1 MSLNDPNWGRGGGNR
16 GPGGGNQG
24 PPDLDEL
31 WRTFNRK
38 LNDLFGGR
46 LGDKRPGSEP
56 PSRMPSGAQ
65 FGGGA
70 GIIIAIIV
78 AVWLASGIYI
88 VVEGQR
94 GVVLTFGQF
103 SSQTSSG
110 LNWRLPWPMQSHE
123 IVNLAQVRSVE
134 VGYRNTIKTKVA
146 KESLMLT
153 DDENI
158 VDVQIAVQYLVRDA
172 KDYLFNNRRPED
184 SVLQAAETAL
194 REVVGKSKMDA
205 VLNQGQKIAD
215 DATPRMQAILDRYK
229 TGIQISKVNM
239 QNAQPPEQ
247 VQSAFDDVQKA
258 GQDRERQKNEGEAYF
273 NDVVPKARGV
283 AQRLILEAE
292 GYRSRVIASAEG
304 DASRFKQVL
313 TEYAK
318 APAVTRERIYIDT
331 MQQIYTSTSKVM
343 VDYKGSGN
351 LLYLPLDKLM
361 QQVAAPLIDQSGVAR
376 QPSPEQPPA
385 QAQVPETA
393 PRSREALRERGRGER

>member
-38 LNDLFGGR
+38 LNSLFGS
-46 LGDKRPGSEP
+46 KRPGSEP
-56 PSRMPSGAQ
+56 PRMPSNAQ

-70 GIIIAIIV
+70 GVIVAIIV

-103 SSQTSSG
+103 STQTSSG
-110 LNWRLPWPMQSHE
+110 LNWRLPWPIQSHE

-215 DATPRMQAILDRYK
+215 DATPLMQAILDRYK

-283 AQRLILEAE
+283 GQRLMLEAE
-292 GYRSRVIASAEG
+292 GYRARVIATAEG
-304 DASRFKQVL
+304 DATRFKQVL

-343 VDYKGSGN
+343 LDYKGGGN
-351 LLYLPLDKLM
+351 LLYLPLEKLM

-376 QPSPEQPPA
+376 QVSPEAPA
-385 QAQVPETA
+385 APETA

>member
-16 GPGGGNQG
+16 PGGGNQG

-31 WRTFNRK
+31 WRSFNRK
-38 LNDLFGGR
+38 LNDLFGS
-46 LGDKRPGSEP
+46 KRPGSEP
-56 PSRMPSGAQ
+56 PSRMPSNAQ

-70 GIIIAIIV
+70 TAVIV
-78 AVWLASGIYI
+78 IVFLIWIASGIYI

-94 GVVLTFGQF
+94 GVVLTFGQYDK
-103 SSQTSSG
+103 QTSSG
-110 LNWRLPWPMQSHE
+110 LNWRWPWPFQSHE

-134 VGYRNTIKTKVA
+134 VGYRNSIKTKVA

-194 REVVGKSKMDA
+194 REVVGKSKMDS

-215 DATPRMQAILDRYK
+215 DATPLMQAILDRYR

-247 VQSAFDDVQKA
+247 VQNAFDDVQKA

-283 AQRLILEAE
+283 AQRLNLEAE
-292 GYRSRVIASAEG
+292 GYRSRVIATAEG
-304 DASRFKQVL
+304 DATRFKQVL
-313 TEYAK
+313 TEYSK

-331 MQQIYTSTSKVM
+331 MQQVYTSTSKVM
-343 VDYKGSGN
+343 LDYKGGGN
-351 LLYLPLDKLM
+351 LLYLPLEKLM

-376 QPSPEQPPA
+376 QPPPEAPPA
-385 QAQVPETA
+385 VETV

>member
-31 WRTFNRK
+31 WRNFNRW
-38 LNDLFGGR
+38 LNELFGR
-46 LGDKRPGSEP
+46 RRPGAEP
-56 PSRMPSGAQ
+56 PSRPPSNARI
-65 FGGGA
+65 GGSA
-70 GIIIAIIV
+70 GIAAAIV
-78 AVWLASGIYI
+78 LAVWLASGFYI
-88 VVEGQR
+88 VIEGQR

-103 SSQTSSG
+103 SAETGSG
-110 LNWRLPWPMQSHE
+110 LRWRTPWPIQSHE

-134 VGYRNTIKTKVA
+134 VGYRNSIKTKVA

-172 KDYLFNNRRPED
+172 KDYLFNNRRPEE

-194 REVVGKSKMDA
+194 REVVGKSKMDY

-215 DATPRMQAILDRYK
+215 DATPVMQTILDRYK

-258 GQDRERQKNEGEAYF
+258 GQDRERLKNDGESYF

-283 AQRLILEAE
+283 GQRLMLESE
-292 GYRSRVIASAEG
+292 GYRQRVIATAEG
-304 DASRFKQVL
+304 DATRFKQVL

-318 APAVTRERIYIDT
+318 APAVTRERLYIDT

-343 VDYKGSGN
+343 LDYKSGGN

-361 QQVAAPLIDQSGVAR
+361 QQGAAAATLADPSGTR
-376 QPSPEQPPA
+376 PQPPA
-385 QAQVPETA
+385 APEAAAVPDA
-393 PRSREALRERGRGER
+393 ASRSREALRERGRGER

>member
-16 GPGGGNQG
+16 PGGGNQG

-31 WRTFNRK
+31 WRNFNRK
-38 LNDLFGGR
+38 LNELFGR
-46 LGDKRPGSEP
+46 RRPGSEP
-56 PSRMPSGAQ
+56 PTRGPGPSNARI
-65 FGGGA
+65 GGGA
-70 GIIIAIIV
+70 GLVLAVVV
-78 AVWLASGIYI
+78 AVWLASGFYI

-94 GVVLTFGQF
+94 GVVLTFGQYA
-103 SSQTSSG
+103 SQTSSG
-110 LNWRLPWPMQSHE
+110 LNWRMPWPIQSHE

-134 VGYRNTIKTKVA
+134 VGYRNSIKTKVA

-194 REVVGKSKMDA
+194 REVVGKNKMDF

-215 DATPRMQAILDRYK
+215 DATPLMQTILDRYQ

-283 AQRLILEAE
+283 AQRLLLEAE
-292 GYRSRVIASAEG
+292 GYRARVISSAEG
-304 DASRFKQVL
+304 DASRFRQVL
-313 TEYAK
+313 VEYAK

-343 VDYKGSGN
+343 LDYKGGGN
-351 LLYLPLDKLM
+351 LLYLPLDKLI
-361 QQVAAPLIDQSGVAR
+361 QQGAAATIVDPNAAR
-376 QPSPEQPPA
+376 PQPPA
-385 QAQVPETA
+385 AEAAPAPDTT
-393 PRSREALRERGRGER
+393 PRSREALRDRGRAER

>member
-31 WRTFNRK
+31 WRNFNRK
-38 LNDLFGGR
+38 LSGLFGP
-46 LGDKRPGSEP
+46 KRPGSEP
-56 PSRMPSGAQ
+56 PSRMPSGFK

-70 GIIIAIIV
+70 GIILGIIV
-78 AVWLASGIYI
+78 AIWLASGVYI

-94 GVVLTFGQF
+94 GVVLTFGQY
-103 SSQTSSG
+103 SSQTGSG
-110 LNWRLPWPMQSHE
+110 LNWRAPWPFQSHE

-194 REVVGKSKMDA
+194 REVVGKSRMDA

-215 DATPRMQAILDRYK
+215 DATPLMQSILDRYK
-229 TGIQISKVNM
+229 TGIQISKVNR

-258 GQDRERQKNEGEAYF
+258 GQDRERQKNEGESYF

-283 AQRLILEAE
+283 AQRLALEAE
-292 GYRSRVIASAEG
+292 GYRSRVIATAEG
-304 DASRFKQVL
+304 DATRFKQVL
-313 TEYAK
+313 TEYSK

-331 MQQIYTSTSKVM
+331 MQQVYTSTSKVM
-343 VDYKGSGN
+343 LDAKGSGN

-376 QPSPEQPPA
+376 QLPAAPEQPA
-385 QAQVPETA
+385 QPPETT
-393 PRSREALRERGRGER
+393 PRSRETLRERGRGER

>member
-31 WRTFNRK
+31 WRSFNRK

-46 LGDKRPGSEP
+46 PGDKRPGSEP
-56 PSRMPSGAQ
+56 PSRMPSGA
-65 FGGGA
+65 FMGGGA
-70 GIIIAIIV
+70 GVILLIVV
-78 AVWLASGIYI
+78 AVWIASGIYI

-94 GVVLTFGQF
+94 GVVLTFGQY

-110 LNWRLPWPMQSHE
+110 LNWRLPWPFQSHE

-172 KDYLFNNRRPED
+172 KDYLFNNRRPDD

-215 DATPRMQAILDRYK
+215 DATPLMQAILDGYR

-247 VQSAFDDVQKA
+247 VQNAFDDVQKA

-283 AQRLILEAE
+283 AQRLLLEAE
-292 GYRSRVIASAEG
+292 GYRSRVIATAEG
-304 DASRFKQVL
+304 DATRFKQVL

-343 VDYKGSGN
+343 LDYKGGGN
-351 LLYLPLDKLM
+351 LLYLPLEKLM
-361 QQVAAPLIDQSGVAR
+361 QQVAAPLIDQSGVVR
-376 QPSPEQPPA
+376 QPSPEQP
-385 QAQVPETA
+385 QAPETA
-393 PRSREALRERGRGER
+393 PRSREALRERGRVER

>member
-31 WRTFNRK
+31 WRNFNRK
-38 LNDLFGGR
+38 LNELFGR
-46 LGDKRPGSEP
+46 RRPGSEP
-56 PSRMPSGAQ
+56 PSRGNGPSNASI
-65 FGGGA
+65 GGGA
-70 GIIIAIIV
+70 GIVAAIV
-78 AVWLASGIYI
+78 LAVWLASGFYI

-94 GVVLTFGQF
+94 GVVLTFGQY

-110 LNWRLPWPMQSHE
+110 LNWRLPWPIQSHE

-134 VGYRNTIKTKVA
+134 VGYRNSVKTKVA

-194 REVVGKSKMDA
+194 REVVGKNKMDF

-215 DATPRMQAILDRYK
+215 DATPLMQTILDRYK

-283 AQRLILEAE
+283 AQRLLLEAE
-292 GYRSRVIASAEG
+292 GYRARVVSSAEG
-304 DASRFKQVL
+304 DASRFRQVL
-313 TEYAK
+313 VEYAK

-331 MQQIYTSTSKVM
+331 MQQIYSSTSKVM
-343 VDYKGSGN
+343 LDYKGGGN

-361 QQVAAPLIDQSGVAR
+361 QQGAAAALADPTAAR
-376 QPSPEQPPA
+376 PQPQPA
-385 QAQVPETA
+385 EAATA
-393 PRSREALRERGRGER
+393 PDTTPRSREALRERGRGDR

>member
-1 MSLNDPNWGRGGGNR
+1 
-16 GPGGGNQG
+16 
-24 PPDLDEL
+24 
-31 WRTFNRK
+31 
-38 LNDLFGGR
+38 
-46 LGDKRPGSEP
+46 
-56 PSRMPSGAQ
+56 MPTGAQ

-70 GIIIAIIV
+70 GVIIAIIV
-78 AVWLASGIYI
+78 AVWLASGIFI
-88 VVEGQR
+88 VIEGQK
-94 GVVLTFGQF
+94 GVVLTFGQY
-103 SSQTSSG
+103 SRETGSG
-110 LNWRLPWPMQSHE
+110 LSMRWPWPIQSHE

-215 DATPRMQAILDRYK
+215 DATPLMQAILDRYK

-283 AQRLILEAE
+283 AQRLMLEAE
-292 GYRSRVIASAEG
+292 GYRSRVIATAEG
-304 DASRFKQVL
+304 DATRFKQVL

-343 VDYKGSGN
+343 LDYKGGGN
-351 LLYLPLDKLM
+351 LLYLPLEKLM
-361 QQVAAPLIDQSGVAR
+361 QQAAAPLIDQSGVAR
-376 QPSPEQPPA
+376 QASPEAP
-385 QAQVPETA
+385 QAPETA
-393 PRSREALRERGRGER
+393 PRSREALRERGRVER

>member
-16 GPGGGNQG
+16 PGGGNQG

-31 WRTFNRK
+31 WRGFNRK
-38 LNDLFGGR
+38 LNDLFGS
-46 LGDKRPGSEP
+46 KRPAGAEP

-65 FGGGA
+65 FGGG
-70 GIIIAIIV
+70 GIIIIIILAAIWV
-78 AVWLASGIYI
+78 ASGIFI
-88 VVEGQR
+88 VVEGQK
-94 GVVLTFGQF
+94 GVVLTFGQY
-103 SSQTSSG
+103 SRETGSG
-110 LNWRLPWPMQSHE
+110 LSMRWPWPIQTHE

-194 REVVGKSKMDA
+194 REVVGKSKMDS

-215 DATPRMQAILDRYK
+215 DATPLMQAILDRYK

-283 AQRLILEAE
+283 AQRLNLEAE
-292 GYRSRVIASAEG
+292 GYRARVIATAEG
-304 DASRFKQVL
+304 DATRFKQVL

-331 MQQIYTSTSKVM
+331 MQQIYSSTSKVM
-343 VDYKGSGN
+343 LDYKGGGN

-361 QQVAAPLIDQSGVAR
+361 QQAVAPLVDQSGVAR
-376 QPSPEQPPA
+376 QPSPEAPVA
-385 QAQVPETA
+385 PETA

>member
-31 WRTFNRK
+31 WRSFNRK
-38 LNDLFGGR
+38 LNDLFGS
-46 LGDKRPGSEP
+46 KRPPGAEP
-56 PSRMPSGAQ
+56 PSRMPSNAQ

-70 GIIIAIIV
+70 GVVILILLGI
-78 AVWLASGIYI
+78 WLASGIYI

-94 GVVLTFGQF
+94 GVVLTFGQY

-110 LNWRLPWPMQSHE
+110 LNWRLPWPIQSHE

-134 VGYRNTIKTKVA
+134 VGYRNSIKTKVA

-172 KDYLFNNRRPED
+172 KDYLFNNRRPEE

-194 REVVGKSKMDA
+194 REVVGKSKMDY

-215 DATPRMQAILDRYK
+215 DATPVMQTILDRYK

-247 VQSAFDDVQKA
+247 VQAAFDDVQKA
-258 GQDRERQKNEGEAYF
+258 GQDRERLKNDGESYF

-283 AQRLILEAE
+283 GQRLLLEAE
-292 GYRSRVIASAEG
+292 GYRQRVIATAEG
-304 DASRFKQVL
+304 DATRFKQVL

-318 APAVTRERIYIDT
+318 APAVTRERLYIDA

-343 VDYKGSGN
+343 LDYKSGGN

-361 QQVAAPLIDQSGVAR
+361 QLGAAAATLADPSGTR
-376 QPSPEQPPA
+376 PQPPEPA
-385 QAQVPETA
+385 AVPDA
-393 PRSREALRERGRGER
+393 ASRSREALRERGRGER

>member
-31 WRTFNRK
+31 WRNFNRK
-38 LNDLFGGR
+38 LNDLFGR
-46 LGDKRPGSEP
+46 RRPGAEP
-56 PSRMPSGAQ
+56 PTRMPSNAQ

-70 GIIIAIIV
+70 GLILAIVV

-94 GVVLTFGQF
+94 GVVLTFGQY
-103 SSQTSSG
+103 SKQTSSG
-110 LNWRLPWPMQSHE
+110 LNWRLPWPIQSHE

-134 VGYRNTIKTKVA
+134 VGYRNTVKTKVA

-172 KDYLFNNRRPED
+172 REYLFNNRRPDD

-194 REVVGKSKMDA
+194 REVVGKNKMDF

-215 DATPRMQAILDRYK
+215 DATPLMQTILDRYK

-283 AQRLILEAE
+283 GQRLMLEAE
-292 GYRSRVIASAEG
+292 GYRARVIASADG

-343 VDYKGSGN
+343 LDYKGGGN

-361 QQVAAPLIDQSGVAR
+361 QQVAPAAIDQSGVAR
-376 QPSPEQPPA
+376 QPPPSSEQPVTPEA
-385 QAQVPETA
+385 Q
-393 PRSREALRERGRGER
+393 RSRESMRDRGRGER

>member
-31 WRTFNRK
+31 WRNFNRK
-38 LNDLFGGR
+38 LNEIFGR
-46 LGDKRPGSEP
+46 RRPGSEP
-56 PSRMPSGAQ
+56 PVRGSGPSNARL
-65 FGGGA
+65 GGGA
-70 GIIIAIIV
+70 GLIAGIV
-78 AVWLASGIYI
+78 LAVWLASGFYI

-94 GVVLTFGQF
+94 GVVLTFGQY
-103 SSQTSSG
+103 SKQTSSG
-110 LNWRLPWPMQSHE
+110 LNWRLPWPIQSHE

-172 KDYLFNNRRPED
+172 QEYLFNNRRPDD

-194 REVVGKSKMDA
+194 REVVGKSKMDF

-215 DATPRMQAILDRYK
+215 DATPLMQGILDRYK

-247 VQSAFDDVQKA
+247 VQNAFDDVQKA

-283 AQRLILEAE
+283 AQRLNLEAE
-292 GYRSRVIASAEG
+292 GYRARVIATAEG
-304 DASRFKQVL
+304 DATRFKQVL

-318 APAVTRERIYIDT
+318 APQVTRERIYIDT
-331 MQQIYTSTSKVM
+331 MQQIYSSTSKVM
-343 VDYKGSGN
+343 LDYKGGGN
-351 LLYLPLDKLM
+351 LLYLPLDKL
-361 QQVAAPLIDQSGVAR
+361 QQASAAALAEQAAR
-376 QPSPEQPPA
+376 A
-385 QAQVPETA
+385 QAPVAPDAAMPPEAT
-393 PRSREALRERGRGER
+393 PRSRETLRERGRGER

>member
-31 WRTFNRK
+31 WRSFNRK
-38 LNDLFGGR
+38 LNDLFGS
-46 LGDKRPGSEP
+46 KKPGSEP
-56 PSRMPSGAQ
+56 PSPRMPTGAQ

-70 GIIIAIIV
+70 GVIIAIIV
-78 AVWLASGIYI
+78 AIWLASGIYI

-94 GVVLTFGQF
+94 GVVLTFGQY
-103 SSQTSSG
+103 SSQTGSG
-110 LNWRLPWPMQSHE
+110 LNWRAPWPFQSHE

-172 KDYLFNNRRPED
+172 KDYLFNNRRPDD

-215 DATPRMQAILDRYK
+215 DSTPLMQAILDRYK
-229 TGIQISKVNM
+229 TGILISKVNM

-283 AQRLILEAE
+283 AQRLMLESE
-292 GYRSRVIASAEG
+292 GYRSRVIATAEG
-304 DASRFKQVL
+304 DASRFRQVL
-313 TEYAK
+313 TEYSK

-331 MQQIYTSTSKVM
+331 MQQVYSSTSKVM
-343 VDYKGSGN
+343 MDSKGSGN

-361 QQVAAPLIDQSGVAR
+361 QQAAGPLIDQSGVAR
-376 QPSPEQPPA
+376 QLPAAPEQPA
-385 QAQVPETA
+385 TAPETA

>member
-16 GPGGGNQG
+16 PGGGNQG

-31 WRTFNRK
+31 WRSFNRK
-38 LNDLFGGR
+38 LNDLFGS
-46 LGDKRPGSEP
+46 KRPGSEP
-56 PSRMPSGAQ
+56 PSRMPSNAQ

-70 GIIIAIIV
+70 GVIILILVGI
-78 AVWLASGIYI
+78 WLASGIFI
-88 VVEGQR
+88 VIEGQK
-94 GVVLTFGQF
+94 GVVLTFGQY
-103 SSQTSSG
+103 SRETGSG
-110 LNWRLPWPMQSHE
+110 LSYRWPWPFQSHE

-215 DATPRMQAILDRYK
+215 DATPLMQAILDRYK

-283 AQRLILEAE
+283 AQRLNLEAE
-292 GYRSRVIASAEG
+292 GYRARVIATAEG
-304 DASRFKQVL
+304 DATRFKQVL
-313 TEYAK
+313 TEYSK
-318 APAVTRERIYIDT
+318 APAVTRERIYLDT
-331 MQQIYTSTSKVM
+331 MQTVYMSTSKVM

-376 QPSPEQPPA
+376 QPSPEAPPA
-385 QAQVPETA
+385 AETA

>member
-31 WRTFNRK
+31 WRSFNRK
-38 LNDLFGGR
+38 LNDLFGN
-46 LGDKRPGSEP
+46 KRPGSEP
-56 PSRMPSGAQ
+56 PSSPRMPSGAQ

-70 GIIIAIIV
+70 GVIILIIL
-78 AVWLASGIYI
+78 AVWIASGIYI

-94 GVVLTFGQF
+94 GVVLTFGQY
-103 SSQTSSG
+103 SKQTSSG
-110 LNWRLPWPMQSHE
+110 LNWRAPWPFQSHE

-172 KDYLFNNRRPED
+172 RDYLFNNRRPDD

-194 REVVGKSKMDA
+194 REVVGKSKMDS

-215 DATPRMQAILDRYK
+215 DATPLMQAILDRYK

-283 AQRLILEAE
+283 AQRLALEAE
-292 GYRSRVIASAEG
+292 GYRSRVIATAEG
-304 DASRFKQVL
+304 DATRFKQVL
-313 TEYAK
+313 TEYSK

-331 MQQIYTSTSKVM
+331 LQQVYTSTSKVM
-343 VDYKGSGN
+343 LDYKGGGN

-361 QQVAAPLIDQSGVAR
+361 QQAAAPLIDQSGVAR
-376 QPSPEQPPA
+376 QPSPELPPA
-385 QAQVPETA
+385 SDTA
-393 PRSREALRERGRGER
+393 PRSRESLRERGRGER

>member
-16 GPGGGNQG
+16 PGGGNQG

-31 WRTFNRK
+31 WRSFNRK
-38 LNDLFGGR
+38 LNDLFGG
-46 LGDKRPGSEP
+46 KRPGSEP
-56 PSRMPSGAQ
+56 PVSRPPSGARI
-65 FGGGA
+65 GGGA
-70 GIIIAIIV
+70 GAIIAVIL
-78 AVWLASGIYI
+78 AVWLASGFYI

-94 GVVLTFGQF
+94 GVVLTFGQY
-103 SSQTSSG
+103 SSETSSG
-110 LNWRLPWPMQSHE
+110 LNWRAPWPFQSHE

-158 VDVQIAVQYLVRDA
+158 VDVQIAVQYLVKDA
-172 KDYLFNNRRPED
+172 KDYLFNNRRPEE

-194 REVVGKSKMDA
+194 REVVGKTKMDV

-215 DATPRMQAILDRYK
+215 NSTPVMQTILDRYK

-247 VQSAFDDVQKA
+247 VQNAFADVQKA

-283 AQRLILEAE
+283 AQRLSLEAE
-292 GYRSRVIASAEG
+292 GYRARVIATAEG

-313 TEYAK
+313 TEYSK

-331 MQQIYTSTSKVM
+331 LQQVYTSTSKVM
-343 VDYKGSGN
+343 LDYKGGGN

-361 QQVAAPLIDQSGVAR
+361 QQGAAASIVDPNQNLRAQPAPDPAAAAAPDTS
-376 QPSPEQPPA
+376 
-385 QAQVPETA
+385 
-393 PRSREALRERGRGER
+393 PRSREALRERGRAER

>member
-16 GPGGGNQG
+16 PGGGNQG

-31 WRTFNRK
+31 WRGFNRK
-38 LNDLFGGR
+38 LNDLFGS
-46 LGDKRPGSEP
+46 KRPAGAEP

-65 FGGGA
+65 FGGG
-70 GIIIAIIV
+70 GIIIIIILAAIWV
-78 AVWLASGIYI
+78 ASGIFI
-88 VVEGQR
+88 VVEGQK
-94 GVVLTFGQF
+94 GVVLTFGQY
-103 SSQTSSG
+103 SRETGSG
-110 LNWRLPWPMQSHE
+110 LSMRWPWPIQTHE

-194 REVVGKSKMDA
+194 REVVGKSKMDS

-215 DATPRMQAILDRYK
+215 DATPLMQAILDRYK

-283 AQRLILEAE
+283 AQRLNLEAE
-292 GYRSRVIASAEG
+292 GYRARVIATAEG
-304 DASRFKQVL
+304 DATRFKQVL

-343 VDYKGSGN
+343 LDYKGGGN

-361 QQVAAPLIDQSGVAR
+361 QQAVAPLVDQSGVAR
-376 QPSPEQPPA
+376 QPSPEAPVA
-385 QAQVPETA
+385 PETA